1 MRHDYNFMRNDYT
14 VKHHVY
20 SDKRNDHHVM
30 LNDYNVMRN
39 DYTVKHHNYSD
50 KRHDYNFSCGSKC
63 T

>member
-1 MRHDYNFMRNDYT
+1 MRNDYT

-20 SDKRNDHHVM
+20 SDKRNDYHIM